1 MTARQL
7 RDETPDQPATTPR
20 GFAAWTSAFAVP
32 LARVALAVAAQL
44 ALALAFAAAGSAGA
58 WRQAGVWWVAWL
70 VPVNVATIAL
80 LVRRVRTQGSRFGE
94 LFGPPPPRPPRRDLP
109 WYLLA
114 VAVSVPL
121 GIVPNLVLGRLLWG
135 NAFAGASL
143 SFGAM
148 PPRLVWMLAALVPL
162 TQCLTEPPL
171 YLGYV
176 LPRLGRLGLPPGRA
190 IALTAAAMALQNLFF
205 PWLWDWRFALWR
217 AVMFFPLGLWLGWL
231 VVRRPSLLPYLA
243 VAHGAMNLSL
253 VFLVLR
259 LSIPLA

>member
-7 RDETPDQPATTPR
+7 RSGTSDGR
-20 GFAAWTSAFAVP
+20 GTKPPGFVVWTSLFGVP
-32 LARVALAVAAQL
+32 FARVALALTAQL
-44 ALALAFAAAGSAGA
+44 SLALAFTAAGSAGA
-58 WRQAGVWWVAWL
+58 WRQAGAWWVAWL
-70 VPVNVATIAL
+70 VPVNLATLAL
-80 LVRRVRTQGSRFGE
+80 LLRRLRAQGTRFGE
-94 LFGPPPPRPPRRDLP
+94 LFGPLPPRPPRRDLP

-114 VAVSVPL
+114 VIVSVPL
-121 GIVPNLVLGRLLWG
+121 GLVPNLLLGRLLWG

-143 SFGAM
+143 SFAAM
-148 PPRLVWMLAALVPL
+148 PTRLVWLLAALVPL
-162 TQCLTEPPL
+162 TQGLTEPPL

-176 LPRLGRLGLPPGRA
+176 LPRLGRLGLPAGRA
-190 IALTAAAMALQNLFF
+190 IALTAAAMSVQNVFF

-253 VFLVLR
+253 VLLVLR
-259 LSIPLA
+259 LSIRLA